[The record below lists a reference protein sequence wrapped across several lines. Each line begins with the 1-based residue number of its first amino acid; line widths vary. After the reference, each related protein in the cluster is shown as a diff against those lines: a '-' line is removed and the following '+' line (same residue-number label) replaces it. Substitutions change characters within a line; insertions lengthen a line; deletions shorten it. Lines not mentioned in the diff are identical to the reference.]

1 MHRPPSASG
10 FRQAWHIR
18 RAWWACPANRIIH
31 TTWADFTFFHYHKP
45 LDTSGL
51 WWLNDFISRTKTIR
65 MIELKWL
72 MLQSTEKKSRTFL
85 FFSVILIQVL
95 PDLAPSS
102 AKSCTKFCKI
112 LHQVLPPLFRS
123 KWSKNAGGC
132 VGHRK
137 RLHRT
142 LQAAALTVAAACM
155 KLSTLNFYCRLYTY
169 VHVKPHIRSRG
180 ASWTFTQGGTY
191 VRVSAKERS
200 KHIMRTVLSA
210 HPAISIPESPADAND
225 SNHW

>member
-1 MHRPPSASG
+1 MHRTLSASG

-18 RAWWACPANRIIH
+18 RAWWACPANRTIH
-31 TTWADFTFFHYHKP
+31 TTWADLTFFHYHKP
-45 LDTSGL
+45 LDINEL

-65 MIELKWL
+65 MIELEWL

-123 KWSKNAGGC
+123 KWS
-132 VGHRK
+132 
-137 RLHRT
+137 RLRWSSQEASSDTASSCIDCCSCLHEIINT
-142 LQAAALTVAAACM
+142 KFLLP
-155 KLSTLNFYCRLYTY
+155 LFL
-169 VHVKPHIRSRG
+169 HVRSRE
-180 ASWTFTQGGTY
+180 ATHTFTWGFMNVHAGRH
-191 VRVSAKERS
+191 VRSRIGK
-200 KHIMRTVLSA
+200 RTKQIF
-210 HPAISIPESPADAND
+210 HANSFFSTFSD
-225 SNHW
+225 FNTGKSGKCKR